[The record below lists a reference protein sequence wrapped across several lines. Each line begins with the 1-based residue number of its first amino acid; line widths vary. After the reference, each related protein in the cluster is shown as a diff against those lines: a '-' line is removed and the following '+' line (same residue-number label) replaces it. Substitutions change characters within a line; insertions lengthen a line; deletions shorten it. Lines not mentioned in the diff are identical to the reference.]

1 MTVSTMVTLVTMIN
15 MESLMT
21 MAMTTMMT
29 ICKEVGGCTQGS
41 WRLGIELLRQLK
53 IYTDFFCLERFQW
66 EVPRKTLY
74 IDVS

>member
-1 MTVSTMVTLVTMIN
+1 MVTLMTMIN
-15 MESLMT
+15 MESLVT

-53 IYTDFFCLERFQW
+53 VHTDFFLFG
-66 EVPRKTLY
+66 EVPMGGST
-74 IDVS
+74 